1 MSKVSSISIV
11 AAIAIAGCGSSSHS
25 SSSSSSS
32 RLSSVPG
39 GEACKYAANEEVQN
53 ACLDGLE
60 KSNKEQK
67 EQLANPS
74 GGEGAP

>member
-1 MSKVSSISIV
+1 MSKVWGISIV
-11 AAIAIAGCGSSSHS
+11 AAIAIAGCGSSSHK
-25 SSSSSSS
+25 SSSSSS

-74 GGEGAP
+74 GVEGAP